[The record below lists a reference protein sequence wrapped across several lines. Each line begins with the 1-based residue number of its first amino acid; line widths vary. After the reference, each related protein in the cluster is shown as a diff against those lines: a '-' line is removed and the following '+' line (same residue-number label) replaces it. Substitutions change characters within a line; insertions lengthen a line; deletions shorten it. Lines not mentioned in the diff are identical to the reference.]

1 MEYDND
7 YLGVGNNQ
15 HPANQPDQNPDEYD
29 FDDVWDCIDYA
40 ENEGKFDPLK
50 DMVKELLEII
60 NNLKKQIK

>member
-15 HPANQPDQNPDEYD
+15 HPANQPEQEFDEYD
-29 FDDVWDCIDYA
+29 FDDVWDCIEYA